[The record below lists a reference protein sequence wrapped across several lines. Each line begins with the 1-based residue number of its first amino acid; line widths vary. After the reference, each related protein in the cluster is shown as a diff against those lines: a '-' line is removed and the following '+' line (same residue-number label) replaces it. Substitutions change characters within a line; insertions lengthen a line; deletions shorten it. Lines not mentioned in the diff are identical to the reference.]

1 MNEIVELWKIYNTYS
16 ELLKEKLGRTSN
28 LVGEY
33 AEFLIKEY
41 LEGKL
46 LTASAASAD
55 VKASNG
61 ELHQVKSRKISNNLT
76 TQLGIIRSW
85 DFDYLT
91 IVLFD
96 KNGGIIKSLIC
107 QKSISKQY
115 AIYNEYQKGWVI
127 STTGKFLNDPNHI
140 DITKQLRKIN
150 NDSELVFEKFS
161 TTKKKSRIQTKK
173 EYSKSDIKENEIE
186 KVKRKLPKWFRNPNY
201 ICSQILITFLELE
214 DNSNFVEYDR
224 LAHKCDNIKTFKSN
238 FSQMVN
244 FGEKNHGK
252 VFEKN
257 NSIITIWNP
266 IKEELISEYKKIKS
280 CHDNSS
286 PKFHP

>member
-1 MNEIVELWKIYNTYS
+1 MNEIVDLWKSYNISS

-41 LEGKL
+41 LGGEL

-55 VKASNG
+55 IKSPNG
-61 ELHQVKSRKISNNLT
+61 ELHQVKSRKITNNLT

-85 DFDYLT
+85 DFDFLT

-96 KNGGIIKSLIC
+96 RKGGIIKSLIC
-107 QKSISKQY
+107 QKSISEQY
-115 AIYNEYQKGWVI
+115 AIYNEHQNGWVI
-127 STTGKFLNDPNHI
+127 STTDKFLNDSNHI

-150 NDSELVFEKFS
+150 NDSELVFEKNII
-161 TTKKKSRIQTKK
+161 TKKRIET
-173 EYSKSDIKENEIE
+173 EYSKSDIKEIEIE
-186 KVKRKLPKWFRNPNY
+186 KVKRKLPKWFSNPNY

-214 DNSNFVEYDR
+214 DNTNFVEYEV
-224 LAHKCDNIKTFKSN
+224 LAHKCGSIKTFKSN
-238 FSQMVN
+238 FAQMMN

-257 NSIITIWNP
+257 NSIVTIWNP
-266 IKEELISEYKKIKS
+266 IKAELMMEYKKYLK
-280 CHDNSS
+280 
-286 PKFHP
+286 